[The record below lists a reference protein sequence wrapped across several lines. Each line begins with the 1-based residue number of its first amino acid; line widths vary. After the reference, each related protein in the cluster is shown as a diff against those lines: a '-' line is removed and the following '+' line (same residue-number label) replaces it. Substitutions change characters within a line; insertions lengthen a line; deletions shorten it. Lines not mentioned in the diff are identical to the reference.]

1 MFDSCSSGPTITRQ
15 PSDTYAVKNGIAE
28 LICEARGKAALKY
41 KWFHNGN
48 RVQSSGR
55 KRVLAD
61 GHLYIEKF
69 VHKRKKGVSD
79 TGEYYCTVT
88 DVDGRVTTS
97 KTVNI
102 SIGRKYTILYFY

>member
-1 MFDSCSSGPTITRQ
+1 M
-15 PSDTYAVKNGIAE
+15 
-28 LICEARGKAALKY
+28 ICEATGKAALKY
-41 KWFHNGN
+41 KWYHNGN

-69 VHKRKKGVSD
+69 VHKKKKGVSD

-88 DVDGRVTTS
+88 DVDGRVATS

-102 SIGRKYTILYFY
+102 SIGREYTTLFYSLE